1 MSVAG
6 PRASGSLAGE
16 GPDSGPD
23 IDMTA
28 REVLRFPVSFGPLPG
43 TAAGCAAG
51 GTGLARRAYDFIVIG
66 AGSAGCVLAN
76 RLTGDGTKRVLLIE
90 AGGWDRHPWIHIPM
104 GWGKIL
110 QQRLFDWGYFCEPEA
125 SVDSRAIECARGRV
139 IGGSSSTNAMAH
151 VRGNHA
157 DYDRWAATGLPDWS
171 FNHVLPFFK
180 RQESWAGGADDW
192 RGGDGPI
199 GTQPCA
205 YQDPLVEA
213 FAAAGKDAGHGWT
226 DDYNGAEQL
235 GFARLQMTIKGG
247 LRCSAATGYLHPVL
261 DRPNLTLV
269 TQALVER
276 IDIDGSRATG
286 VTYRVFGR
294 RFKAHADH
302 EVLLAAGAINS
313 PQLLNLSGIGDPDA
327 LARHGI
333 ALKAPLPGVGRNLQD
348 HVSAMLMYR
357 RSEPGPFHRMMRLD
371 RIAPDLVRTYLGK
384 NGFSGDVPGGI
395 VAFLKSSAAT
405 GPEPDL
411 QLLFTAAPLGAW
423 PYLEPFKAPF
433 PDGFVMR
440 VVLVRP
446 ESRGA
451 IELRSA
457 DPTAAPMIQARFLS
471 HAREWQKLREGIEIA
486 RDLAAR
492 PALAP
497 FIAAE
502 LLPGAGRTSATEI
515 DAHLRAT
522 AITVHHPGGTCR
534 MGPDPDTGAVVDGQ
548 LKVHGIDGLR
558 VIDASVMPDLPSGNI
573 NAAVMMIAELG
584 ADRILAATA

>member
-1 MSVAG
+1 MVGSIVAMGMLPDTVAG
-6 PRASGSLAGE
+6 G
-16 GPDSGPD
+16 
-23 IDMTA
+23 
-28 REVLRFPVSFGPLPG
+28 
-43 TAAGCAAG
+43 AAGD
-51 GTGLARRAYDFIVIG
+51 TGLARLAYDYIVIG

-76 RLTGDGTKRVLLIE
+76 RLTTDGSRRVLLIE

-125 SVDSRAIECARGRV
+125 AVGGRAIECARGRIV
-139 IGGSSSTNAMAH
+139 GGCSSTNAMAY

-171 FNHVLPFFK
+171 FAKVLPHFK

-261 DRPNLTLV
+261 DRPNLTVV

-276 IDIDGSRATG
+276 IDITGTRATG
-286 VTYRVFGR
+286 VTYRTFGQ
-294 RFKAHADH
+294 RFKAHADG

-313 PQLLNLSGIGDPDA
+313 PQLLALSGIGDPER
-327 LARHGI
+327 LARHNI
-333 ALKAPLPGVGRNLQD
+333 ATKTPLTGVGRNFQD
-348 HVSAMLMYR
+348 HVSAMLIYR
-357 RSEPGPFHRMMRLD
+357 RKEPGPFHRMMRLD
-371 RIAPDLVRTYLGK
+371 RIAPDLVRTYLGRS
-384 NGFSGDVPGGI
+384 GFSGDVPGGI
-395 VAFLKSSAAT
+395 VAFLKSNTAQ

-411 QLLFTAAPLGAW
+411 QFLFTAAPLGAW

-451 IELRSA
+451 VELRSA
-457 DPTAAPMIQARFLS
+457 DPTAAPMIQAGFLAS
-471 HAREWQKLREGIEIA
+471 AREWQKLREGIEIA

-497 FIAAE
+497 FVASE
-502 LLPGAGRTSATEI
+502 LLPGAARTSAAEL
-515 DAHLRAT
+515 DAHIRAT

-534 MGPDPDTGAVVDGQ
+534 MGPSPEFGAVVDSE
-548 LKVHGIDGLR
+548 LKVHGLDGLR
-558 VIDASVMPDLPSGNI
+558 VVDASVMPDLPSGNI
-573 NAAVMMIAELG
+573 NAAVMMIAERT
-584 ADRILAATA
+584 AERILTNHA